1 VIQLQASVTSIAATM
16 KAMGLSWCVVGGL
29 AVSARAEPRFT
40 QDVDLAVIVQ
50 NDQDAAFVIHTLRS
64 HGYVPFMI
72 LEHET
77 QDRLA
82 TVRLQRE
89 NGRWREI
96 VDLIFAS
103 TGIEREICTAARE
116 LELMPGLRVPVAQ
129 AGHLLA
135 MKLLSR
141 DQNRPQ
147 DDMDL
152 RSLLEVAD
160 ADDLAS
166 ARGAVLLIEARGYAR
181 GKNLVEGLKTLVT
194 SQS

>member
-1 VIQLQASVTSIAATM
+1 
-16 KAMGLSWCVVGGL
+16 
-29 AVSARAEPRFT
+29 
-40 QDVDLAVIVQ
+40 
-50 NDQDAAFVIHTLRS
+50 
-64 HGYVPFMI
+64 
-72 LEHET
+72 
-77 QDRLA
+77 
-82 TVRLQRE
+82 
-89 NGRWREI
+89 
-96 VDLIFAS
+96 
-103 TGIEREICTAARE
+103 
-116 LELMPGLRVPVAQ
+116 
-129 AGHLLA
+129 